1 MSGHQIVLFLIFIL
15 ISTLISKKIQD
26 KVGIPLPLTLLGIS
40 AISTLFIHIA
50 NVDFSILMM
59 ILLPLLLVTD
69 ALGLSLNE
77 LQKKY
82 KSVVYIAFIAVIFSV
97 AVGTY
102 TMTFLSSLPFLF
114 FLTVFSIIMATDAVS
129 VSAVFSKFEQV
140 PHSVKFFAESES
152 LFNDAT
158 AVIIFTLVTIPLING
173 MQPSFFAVGAGALKV
188 IVLST
193 FIGVLS
199 GIFFSYLMSFFD
211 DTLDEFLFIP
221 LTAYVA
227 FYAAEMFHVS
237 GILAVV
243 SSILIFKDI
252 VSKNINHFVENAK
265 GSWKTR
271 MMTTYVRLSDNE
283 KLISQLAFLA
293 TAVLFVSLGS
303 VIEFHEIVEN
313 FELIL
318 IVFGVTTVIRYSTF
332 IPMILTKTINTKDSA
347 ILALGGIKGGLAV
360 LLVHMIPANYEYK
373 HLVEVVIF
381 GQILLSTFVYV
392 PLMMYFIP
400 KFYKGNDHEQ
410 H

>member
-1 MSGHQIVLFLIFIL
+1 MDGHQIVLFLVFIL

-173 MQPSFFAVGAGALKV
+173 LQPSFFDVGVGALKV

-193 FIGVLS
+193 LIGVVS

-227 FYAAEMFHVS
+227 FYVAEMFHVS

-252 VSKNINHFVENAK
+252 VIKNINHFVENAK
-265 GSWKTR
+265 GSWNTR

-332 IPMILTKTINTKDSA
+332 IPMILTKTIKTKDSV

-373 HLVEVVIF
+373 HLIEVVIF

-400 KFYKGNDHEQ
+400 KFYKEDSHD
-410 H
+410 